1 VSIEFSED
9 IVEACIVL
17 HNFVRMRDGYN
28 FDDTL
33 SYDGLLHTSEHAD
46 ARGRQALQ
54 VRESFANHFVGNG
67 DLEWQYGKI

>member
-9 IVEACIVL
+9 IVKTCIVL
-17 HNFVRMRDGYN
+17 HNFVCMRDGYN
-28 FDDTL
+28 FDGTL
-33 SYDGLLHTSEHAD
+33 SDEGLFDRSEHAD